1 MVLVAKCYIWS
12 LVAVTCTLGCAL
24 AQSPIQAGR
33 QFQTLR
39 SMHAFACGCIR
50 TCSMRADL
58 LTPVHLPW
66 Y

>member
-1 MVLVAKCYIWS
+1 MILVAKCHIWS

-33 QFQTLR
+33 QSQTLR
-39 SMHAFACGCIR
+39 SMHLLAAAFAPVQCV
-50 TCSMRADL
+50 
-58 LTPVHLPW
+58 LT